1 MVSLASAQRA
11 ADEGRLAE
19 WVVDFLSSP
28 GSDNLELAA
37 ALAMKGTIYL
47 GPIRIALD
55 RLTPMAG
62 PDGDDVVVPVA
73 KEDWE
78 SGVEGMKR
86 SIEKG
91 WHPPPLLVSHHDG
104 EFFVEDGNHRDEALR
119 RTGARSAWTI
129 LLFPDE
135 VERDRFLKEHGDMIP
150 RGQSGDAPGRHP
162 RLSGRSGT
170 PSSHNSS

>member
-1 MVSLASAQRA
+1 VTDDEKVSLTSAQRA

-28 GSDNLELAA
+28 GSSNPELAA

-62 PDGDDVVVPVA
+62 PDGDEVVVPVA

-78 SGVEGMKR
+78 SDVEGMEH
-86 SIEKG
+86 SIEEG

-104 EFFVEDGNHRDEALR
+104 EYFLEDGNHRCETLR

-135 VERDRFLKEHGDMIP
+135 VERDRFLKEHVDMVT
-150 RGQSGDAPGRHP
+150 RSQSGGA
-162 RLSGRSGT
+162 LGT
-170 PSSHNSS
+170 QIPMI

>member
-1 MVSLASAQRA
+1 MTDDEKVSLTSAQRA
-11 ADEGRLAE
+11 AGGGRLAE

-28 GSDNLELAA
+28 GSNNPELAA

-62 PDGDDVVVPVA
+62 PDGDEVVVPVA
-73 KEDWE
+73 KEVWE
-78 SGVEGMKR
+78 PAVEGMKH
-86 SIEKG
+86 SIEEG

-104 EFFVEDGNHRDEALR
+104 EYFLEDGNHRWEALR

-135 VERDRFLKEHGDMIP
+135 VERDRFLNEREDMVGVLEP
-150 RGQSGDAPGRHP
+150 SLQKQS
-162 RLSGRSGT
+162 RSGCDEH
-170 PSSHNSS
+170 P